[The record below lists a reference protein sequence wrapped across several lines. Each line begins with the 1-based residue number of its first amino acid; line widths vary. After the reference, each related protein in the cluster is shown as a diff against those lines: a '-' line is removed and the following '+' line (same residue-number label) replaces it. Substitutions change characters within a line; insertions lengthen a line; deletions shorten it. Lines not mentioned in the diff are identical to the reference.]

1 MARVAVGDVTLAY
14 EEHGA
19 GEPLL
24 LICGLGYARWMWRRQ
39 IPFLSRLF
47 RVIAFDNRGT
57 GESDA
62 PPGPYAI
69 PQMAGDAAGL
79 LDALGADGPA
89 HVLGHSMGSFI
100 AQELALTWPE
110 RVSRLILGGS
120 SLGGAAHVPPR
131 PEVAAMLAQDPQ
143 LDAEANIR
151 RAMPSAVAPGYFA
164 DRPDELEEWVRA
176 RLAHPTPPAAQL
188 AQLQAAMAWPGTA
201 DRAAQL
207 KMPALVL
214 HGELDQVVPT
224 ENGRRLAAAIPGAQL
239 VIIPGTAH
247 LPMIEAAP
255 MCNRVVAEFLQAG

>member
-1 MARVAVGDVTLAY
+1 MARMAVGDLTLGY

-19 GEPLL
+19 GDPLL

-39 IPFLSRLF
+39 IPFLARLF

-62 PPGPYAI
+62 PPGPYSI
-69 PQMAGDAAGL
+69 PQLAGDALGL
-79 LDALGADGPA
+79 LDALGVEGPA

-100 AQELALTWPE
+100 AQELALTRPE
-110 RVSRLILGGS
+110 RVRRLILGGS
-120 SLGGAAHVPPR
+120 SLWGTAHVPPR
-131 PEVAAMLAQDPQ
+131 PEVAAMLVQDPT
-143 LDAEANIR
+143 LDAEANVR
-151 RAMPSAVAPGYFA
+151 RAMPSAVAPGYF
-164 DRPDELEEWVRA
+164 DGRPTELEEWVQA
-176 RLAHPTPPAAQL
+176 RLASPTPAAAQL
-188 AQLQAAMAWPGTA
+188 AQFQAAMAWPGTA
-201 DRAAQL
+201 DRAAQFD
-207 KMPALVL
+207 MPTLVL

-224 ENGRRLAAAIPGAQL
+224 ENGRRLAAAIPGACL